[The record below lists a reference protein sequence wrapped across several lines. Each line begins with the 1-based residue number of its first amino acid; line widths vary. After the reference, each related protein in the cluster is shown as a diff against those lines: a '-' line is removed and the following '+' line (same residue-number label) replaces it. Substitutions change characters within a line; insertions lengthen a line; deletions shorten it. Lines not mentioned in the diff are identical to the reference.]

1 MPSSTVHNE
10 RMDQIWHDIAG
21 RMQDSVHA
29 GAAPSLI
36 AAGFAVGVALAAVV
50 VPQIW
55 KVLRV
60 VVTLVHELGHAAI
73 GVITGRKFAG
83 FTVEPDMSGATA
95 TKGPSRGPG
104 LVLTTLAG
112 YPMPALIGALLF
124 WLASTGRAR
133 PALLGIAVVIALVL
147 FRARSAFTLA
157 ILLLVLAID
166 IALWWWGEPEA
177 AGAVVLGLGLF
188 LVAGAWRQFLNV
200 LFRGDSSQDP
210 GALAARTRVP
220 AFVWNLI
227 IGLLLVLATDWAV
240 HSFLWA
246 YV

>member
-1 MPSSTVHNE
+1 
-10 RMDQIWHDIAG
+10 MDQIWYDIAG
-21 RMQDSVHA
+21 RLQDSVHA

-36 AAGFAVGVALAAVV
+36 AAGIGVGVALTAVV

-55 KVLRV
+55 KVFRV
-60 VVTLVHELGHAAI
+60 VVTLVHELGHAAV

-95 TKGPSRGPG
+95 TRGPSRGPG

-133 PALLGIAVVIALVL
+133 PTLLGIALVIALVL
-147 FRARSAFTLA
+147 FRARSVYTLA
-157 ILLLVLAID
+157 ILLFVLATD

-177 AGAVVLGLGLF
+177 AGGVVLGLGLF
-188 LVAGAWRQFLNV
+188 LLVGAWRQFCNV
-200 LFRGDSSQDP
+200 LFHGDNSQDP

-246 YV
+246 YT